1 MPPLEMPT
9 QQPRDMDELPR
20 PFELVASVRAT
31 PVGPTVTKETKETKE
46 AKETK
51 GRAAGMAEVPQSKVP
66 GAEAEHEVQRS
77 AVPTSLLRDT
87 RTGPGASTP
96 DAVDPDTDA
105 QRQRQLSRKRSRQEF
120 RATRGPGTAELTAER
135 QDAVDQLLASS
146 PLVRGIELTLGVLG
160 DSETKVTRPAD
171 TDHGRPAV
179 QVPLAVAPS
188 TMPSD
193 PQETDSNSD
202 SEPDDPE
209 ETDPRQ
215 PAFPGSAPLSEQVY
229 CPSVAVLPVREP
241 AVAGPADALCSA
253 YQQVLQPRAA
263 RRGTTEARRHA
274 TLGPGDC
281 SGCSRPWT
289 L

>member
-87 RTGPGASTP
+87 RTGPGASTH

-209 ETDPRQ
+209 ETDPRGPSSPDLHHCLSKYIAHLWQ
-215 PAFPGSAPLSEQVY
+215 CYRYVNQQSPAQQMRFALHISRSSSHALR
-229 CPSVAVLPVREP
+229 AVGLPK
-241 AVAGPADALCSA
+241 
-253 YQQVLQPRAA
+253 Q
-263 RRGTTEARRHA
+263 
-274 TLGPGDC
+274 GDML
-281 SGCSRPWT
+281 P
-289 L
+289 